1 MALVKVTTQQLTD
14 TAGKIRQINDAMTR
28 LLEDIQ
34 TAINTCTSAD
44 WLSDA
49 ANATKEKMDSY
60 RDPIQDYKAAVE
72 KYATFLDQAAE
83 HYEETEIML
92 EQNTSGMEFH

>member
-1 MALVKVTTQQLTD
+1 MAKVKVSTQQLID
-14 TAGKIRQINDAMTR
+14 TAKNIRTINDKMTS

-34 TAINTCTSAD
+34 KAINTCTSAD

-60 RDPIQDYKAAVE
+60 KQPIQDYKAAVE
-72 KYATFLDQAAE
+72 KYATFLDEAAA

-92 EQNTSGMEFH
+92 EQNTSGLEFH

>member
-1 MALVKVTTQQLTD
+1 MALVKVSTQQLTD
-14 TAGKIRQINDAMTR
+14 TAGKIRAINEEMTR
-28 LLEDIQ
+28 ILGDIQ

-49 ANATKEKMDSY
+49 ANATKEKMDTY
-60 RDPIQDYKAAVE
+60 KEPIQNYKAAVE
-72 KYATFLDQAAE
+72 KYATFLMDAAA